1 MKPRPVLSTT
11 AALTALVL
19 AGTAGTAAAA
29 TASVTTAAAGTAS
42 SALNLLNVQAGG
54 HNLGVGTIAMTSST
68 LTGSPVATIDLTPA
82 VVDGVSYG
90 AQHVTPSS
98 GTTAVASQSTPATL
112 ASIVSLASPAFSA
125 TATKAP
131 STKVGSTS
139 LGSLN
144 LLGMAV
150 PLNGTLDLG
159 SAVNATTGALATK
172 TVSIT
177 NLSLPSIA
185 DLLAALGLNLNALP
199 VASLS
204 ALVGQLNLVN
214 AAIDSAQAALT
225 AAAADVD
232 AKTAALAANNATL
245 ATATTALNTLVAQVN
260 TTTYPTAGT
269 LTGYLGLANPTSVNS
284 SVTGLAAAATTY
296 NTAKTAVAAANTL
309 LNTAQALVTSTT
321 TTLLGAITAVLD
333 GTPLVSL
340 GGLTVSTKAAVASAK
355 AGGQTAQIVGGQ
367 VTGLKVLG
375 TDVLKTA
382 LGTSTVNVLDVIG
395 SASAT
400 VNGAISTVT
409 GTLSSVLSN
418 VPGFPAL
425 AIPAPQVALLKK
437 TTSTSIDAGFGKALA
452 SVTGLKITLPAVTI
466 PSALA
471 LPSAAALPALTG
483 VTQIAGA
490 LVSAPIQLDLV
501 TLSEQS
507 AFRPAVTTVGTP
519 EAPGNLPRTG
529 LPIGVAIMALLAL
542 TGAFVIR
549 RRHAA
554 E

>member
-1 MKPRPVLSTT
+1 MPRPVLSTT

-29 TASVTTAAAGTAS
+29 TATTAAAGTAS

-54 HNLGVGTIAMTSST
+54 HNLGVGTIAMASST
-68 LTGSPVATIDLTPA
+68 LTGSPVATIDITPT

-90 AQHVTPSS
+90 AQHITPSS
-98 GTTAVASQSTPATL
+98 GPTDVASQTTPSAL
-112 ASIVSLASPAFSA
+112 ASIVSLASPALSA
-125 TATKAP
+125 AATTAP

-159 SAVNATTGALATK
+159 SAVNATTGAVASK

-199 VASLS
+199 VSTLTD
-204 ALVGQLNLVN
+204 LVGQLNLVN
-214 AAIDSAQAALT
+214 SAIDSAQTALT
-225 AAAADVD
+225 AAAADVT
-232 AKTAALAANNATL
+232 AKTAALAASNSTL
-245 ATATTALNTLVAQVN
+245 TTATAALNTQLALVD
-260 TTTYPTAGT
+260 TTIFPTAGT
-269 LTGYLGLANPTSVNS
+269 LAGYLGLADPTLVNASVP
-284 SVTGLAAAATTY
+284 GLAAAAAAYDAATL
-296 NTAKTAVAAANTL
+296 AVAAANTA
-309 LNTAQALVTSTT
+309 LNTAQALLATAT
-321 TTLLGAITAVLD
+321 TTLLNAINAVLD

-340 GGLTVSTKAAVASAK
+340 GGLTVSTKAAVASAL
-355 AGGQTAQIVGGQ
+355 AGGQTAQIVGGE

-375 TDVLKTA
+375 TDVLQTA
-382 LGTSTVNVLDVIG
+382 LGTSTANVLDVVG

-425 AIPAPQVALLKK
+425 SIPAPQVSLLKK
-437 TTSTSIDAGFGKALA
+437 ATSTSIDGGFGKALA
-452 SVTGLKITLPAVTI
+452 SVTGLTITLPSVTI
-466 PSALA
+466 PTALA
-471 LPSAAALPALTG
+471 VPSAAALPALTG
-483 VTQIAGA
+483 VTQVVGA
-490 LVSAPIQLDLV
+490 LTSAPVQLDLV

-507 AFRPAVTTVGTP
+507 AFRPSVTTVSTP
-519 EAPGNLPRTG
+519 QTTPGSLPRTG
-529 LPIGVAIMALLAL
+529 LPIGVAIMSFLAL
-542 TGAFVIR
+542 AGAFVLR

>member
-11 AALTALVL
+11 AFLTALVL

-29 TASVTTAAAGTAS
+29 TTTTAALGTAS

-54 HNLGVGTIAMTSST
+54 HNVGVGTIAMTSST

-82 VVDGVSYG
+82 VVDGAPYG
-90 AQHVTPSS
+90 AQRLTPADGSQDVASQTTPSS
-98 GTTAVASQSTPATL
+98 L
-112 ASIVSLASPAFSA
+112 ASIVSLASPAFTAAA
-125 TATKAP
+125 TAAP
-131 STKVGSTS
+131 STKVGASS

-159 SAVNATTGALATK
+159 SAVSSTTGAVASK

-199 VASLS
+199 IGSLS
-204 ALVGQLNLVN
+204 ALVDQLDLVN
-214 AAIDSAQAALT
+214 STIDTAQTALA

-232 AKTAALAANNATL
+232 AKTAALASSNAALT
-245 ATATTALNTLVAQVN
+245 TATTTLNGLLARVN
-260 TTTYPTAGT
+260 TTTYPAAGT
-269 LTGYLGLANPTSVNS
+269 LTGYLGIADPTGVNS
-284 SVTGLAAAATTY
+284 SVSGLAAAATSY
-296 NTAKTAVAAANTL
+296 NAAQAAVTLANSL

-321 TTLLGAITAVLD
+321 TTLLNAINAVLD

-340 GGLTVSTKAAVASAK
+340 GGLTVTTKAAVASATP
-355 AGGQTAQIVGGQ
+355 GGQTAQIVGGE

-382 LGTSTVNVLDVIG
+382 LGTSTVDVLDVVG
-395 SASAT
+395 SAGST
-400 VNGAISTVT
+400 VSGAISTVT
-409 GTLSSVLSN
+409 ATLSSVLSN

-425 AIPAPQVALLKK
+425 AIPAPQVSLLKK
-437 TTSTSIDAGFGKALA
+437 TTSTSIASGFGKALA

-466 PSALA
+466 PTALA
-471 LPSAAALPALTG
+471 LPNAAALPALTG
-483 VTQIAGA
+483 VTQVAGA
-490 LVSAPIQLDLV
+490 LTSAPVQLDLV

-507 AFRPAVTTVGTP
+507 AFRPSITTVSSPPQT
-519 EAPGNLPRTG
+519 PGNLPRTG
-529 LPIGVAIMALLAL
+529 LPVGVALMALMAL
-542 TGAFVIR
+542 VGAVVLR
-549 RRHAA
+549 RRSAA

>member
-1 MKPRPVLSTT
+1 VKPRPVLSTT
-11 AALTALVL
+11 AFLTALVL

-29 TASVTTAAAGTAS
+29 TTTTAALGTAS

-68 LTGSPVATIDLTPA
+68 LTGSAVATIDITPA
-82 VVDGVSYG
+82 VVDGVAYG
-90 AQHVTPSS
+90 AQHITPAS
-98 GTTAVASQSTPATL
+98 GATDVASQTTPSAL
-112 ASIVSLASPAFSA
+112 SSIVSLASPAFTA

-131 STKVGSTS
+131 STKVGSTT

-159 SAVNATTGALATK
+159 SAVNATTGALANK

-199 VASLS
+199 VGSLS
-204 ALVGQLNLVN
+204 DLVDQLDLVN
-214 AAIDSAQAALT
+214 STIDTAQTAL
-225 AAAADVD
+225 ASAAADVD
-232 AKTAALAANNATL
+232 AKTAALASSNATL
-245 ATATTALNTLVAQVN
+245 TTATTALNALLAQVN
-260 TTTYPTAGT
+260 TSTFPTAGT
-269 LTGYLGLANPTSVNS
+269 ITGYLGLSDPTGVNASVA
-284 SVTGLAAAATTY
+284 GLAAAATTY
-296 NTAKTAVAAANTL
+296 NAAKAAVDAANAL

-321 TTLLGAITAVLD
+321 ATLLTAIDAVLD

-340 GGLTVSTKAAVASAK
+340 GGLTVTTKAAVASAK
-355 AGGQTAQIVGGQ
+355 AGGQTAQIVGGE

-382 LGTSTVNVLDVIG
+382 LGTTTVDALDVVG

-400 VNGAISTVT
+400 VSAAISTVT

-425 AIPAPQVALLKK
+425 SIPAPQVSLLTK
-437 TTSTSIDAGFGKALA
+437 TTSTSIASGFGKALA

-471 LPSAAALPALTG
+471 LPSAANLPALTG
-483 VTQIAGA
+483 VTQVAGA
-490 LVSAPIQLDLV
+490 LTSAPVQLDLV

-507 AFRPAVTTVGTP
+507 AFRPSVTTVSTP
-519 EAPGNLPRTG
+519 QTPGDLPRTG
-529 LPIGVAIMALLAL
+529 LPVGVAIMALLAL
-542 TGAFVIR
+542 VGAVVLR
-549 RRHAA
+549 RRSAA